1 MDSTKKQTLLET
13 YHKEQLCRRQLK
25 QNATAVARA
34 AQYLEDNDIKGLY
47 SLLTDLHSDTDN
59 RELEKD
65 INLEDSE

>member
-1 MDSTKKQTLLET
+1 LET
-13 YHKEQLCRRQLK
+13 YHKEQLCQCQQK

-34 AQYLEDNDIKGLY
+34 AQYLEDNDVKGLY

-65 INLEDSE
+65 VNLEDNK